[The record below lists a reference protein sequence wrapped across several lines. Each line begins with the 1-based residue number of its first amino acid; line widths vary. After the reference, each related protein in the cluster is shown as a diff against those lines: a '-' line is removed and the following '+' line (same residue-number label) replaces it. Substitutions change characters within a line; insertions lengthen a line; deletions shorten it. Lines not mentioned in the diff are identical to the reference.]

1 MSRTQLLAKIRE
13 VTGRKVRALRR
24 QGVVPGVVYGVKS
37 EPINVQVQMTEVLR
51 LIRAGHE
58 SELLDL
64 KLTESG
70 QTRTVIIQD
79 IQEDPVTGA
88 PLHIDFYEPDL
99 TQPVD
104 VDVEIELVGE
114 APAAQEKRGVLLFI
128 TEEVPIRVLPTQIPA
143 SIQVDISGLN
153 EVGDQI
159 SIADVDLPEG
169 VELMLENPE
178 DVIVAKIGALRAQK
192 IEEEE
197 EESEEGAEETAEEA
211 REGAQEE
218 TEAKEE

>member
-24 QGVVPGVVYGVKS
+24 EGVIPGVVYGVKS
-37 EPINVQVQMTEVLR
+37 DPVNVQVQMTEVLR

-64 KLTESG
+64 KLTESD
-70 QTRTVIIQD
+70 QVRTVIIQD
-79 IQEDPVTGA
+79 IQGDPVTGT

-104 VDVEIELVGE
+104 VEIEIELIGE
-114 APAAQEKRGVLLFI
+114 APAAEEKRGVLLFI
-128 TEEVPIRVLPTQIPA
+128 TEEVPVRVLPTQIPS
-143 SIQVDISGLN
+143 SIEVDISGLN

-159 SIADVDLPEG
+159 SMEDVQLPEG

-178 DVIVAKIGALRAQK
+178 DVVVAKVGALRVQK
-192 IEEEE
+192 VEEEE
-197 EESEEGAEETAEEA
+197 EETEEGAEVAEGEA
-211 REGAQEE
+211 STEE
-218 TEAKEE
+218 PAEKEE